1 MLVGLLAVAL
11 LVAAHVDRLASL
23 AVGGLPLRVVFEAV
37 RPRVRELDV
46 LVADFSALRDGQTLG
61 ARSSDAGGVRGMI
74 FERRGVTRFVFRVLY
89 WQIPLLFLGHL
100 LGRFSGFSCLQGSL
114 YIPRC

>member
-11 LVAAHVDRLASL
+11 LVAAHVDRLARL

-46 LVADFSALRDGQTLG
+46 ANSTASWVDLR
-61 ARSSDAGGVRGMI
+61 
-74 FERRGVTRFVFRVLY
+74 VFRACREASISPHNHVVARGNNETHLRVLRNESRIAV
-89 WQIPLLFLGHL
+89 WPA
-100 LGRFSGFSCLQGSL
+100 R
-114 YIPRC
+114 R